1 VDLSRRFRLG
11 LGTAALGGKSAG
23 PAGEERTAALLR
35 LAAAR
40 LGGAGTLA
48 HLDTAP
54 WLGDAE
60 VLLGRCFEGEPALR
74 RRFQV
79 ATGWGARSDRAQSTA
94 ADLSLASLHR
104 SVEAS
109 AARLQGVDVL
119 NLHVD
124 PGADPG
130 RLRWLL
136 RGGDGSLERMRD
148 LRKRRVHGISQLGLA
163 LASRAALALVVR
175 SPELLGGFDLLQ
187 LDARLAT
194 EDPELA
200 ARLQALGL
208 ALVVSSGAPGFD
220 PRALGELSEALLL
233 VEALDP
239 AQLAQQLAVARS
251 WAAGGPLEVGYA
263 CEAAAPAEAREVEA
277 ALLQQLAIGA
287 PEPTADAEAARDPHA
302 AADRIARVLIGSRKT
317 RLGPAPTGR
326 ALECHLRRIADHVGR
341 GLPVDVILTWGPR
354 KFHAGRED
362 NAVDVAE
369 LCALARLAAFQA
381 EARRI
386 HPPGLRYTLFYEDR
400 EGLFIEGEEDDAAFW
415 PYGAGLVRLVNLLG
429 DSAGARVISTS
440 GLLRRFDPAEVRARL
455 AENYAQLRDCWH
467 GAGDPVALERLG
479 FSGGIDATSR
489 RFYLGRLDRL
499 LADRR
504 TPEEKQ
510 DMVIRL
516 FAAVLLHRQ
525 LDMFR
530 VRPELE
536 AVKLSFLGLAGGP
549 PSLAEGRVDVRGIS
563 ADLCK
568 HSLAPWSAK
577 GYLRRREGLIQPAAK
592 PWPEPLPAGGRLLRG
607 ELRLRSGG
615 ASAWL
620 RADRL
625 VAGP

>member
-1 VDLSRRFRLG
+1 VHPHPRLRLG
-11 LGTAALGGKSAG
+11 LGTAALAREGVG
-23 PAGEERTAALLR
+23 PQPEERAAALLR
-35 LAAAR
+35 LAAEQ
-40 LGGAGTLA
+40 LGGAGALA

-60 VLLGRCFEGEPALR
+60 VLLGRCFEREPALR

-79 ATGWGARSDRAQSTA
+79 ATGWGIRSDRAQSSA

-104 SVEAS
+104 SLEAS
-109 AARLQGVDVL
+109 AARLQGVDRFD
-119 NLHVD
+119 LHVD
-124 PGADPG
+124 PGEGPG
-130 RLRWLL
+130 HLSWLL
-136 RGGDGSLERMRD
+136 RGGDGCLERLRD

-163 LASRAALALVVR
+163 VASRAALALVVR
-175 SPELLGGFDLLQ
+175 SPELLEGFDLLQ

-194 EDPELA
+194 EDLELA
-200 ARLQALGL
+200 ARLQSLGL
-208 ALVVSSGAPGFD
+208 VLVVSPGASGFD
-220 PRALGELSEALLL
+220 PRALGALPDALLL

-239 AQLAQQLAVARS
+239 AQLAQQVAAARS
-251 WAAGGPLEVGYA
+251 WAAGGPLEIEYA
-263 CEAAAPAEAREVEA
+263 CEGGAAAEAREVEA
-277 ALLQQLAIGA
+277 AILQQLAIGA
-287 PEPTADAEAARDPHA
+287 EPTAGAEPARDPHA

-326 ALECHLRRIADHVGR
+326 ALHSLRRRIADYVSCE
-341 GLPVDVILTWGPR
+341 LPVDVILTWGPR
-354 KFHAGRED
+354 KFHAARED

-369 LCALARLAAFQA
+369 LCALLRLAAFQA

-386 HPPGLRYTLFYEDR
+386 HPPGLRYTLFYEDL
-400 EGLFIEGEEDDAAFW
+400 EGLFIEGEQDDAAFW

-429 DSAGARVISTS
+429 DAAGVRVISTS

-455 AENYAQLRDCWH
+455 AENAAHLRDCWH

-479 FSGGIDATSR
+479 FAGGIDATSKL
-489 RFYLGRLDRL
+489 FYVGRLDRL

-525 LDMFR
+525 LEMFR

-549 PSLAEGRVDVRGIS
+549 PSLAEGRVDVRSIS
-563 ADLCK
+563 ADLCR

-577 GYLRRREGLIQPAAK
+577 GYLRRREGAIQPAAK